1 MNFYKW
7 VNSLAI
13 TNTPEGDLVRDIQA
27 DNNFPKNINSLEE
40 LLNYLPYDE
49 RIQEIAKTLFES
61 YLADKHRHK

>member
-13 TNTPEGDLVRDIQA
+13 INTPEGDLVRDIQA
-27 DNNFPKNINSLEE
+27 DNNFQKNINSLEE

-61 YLADKHRHK
+61 YLADKRHHK

>member
-13 TNTPEGDLVRDIQA
+13 INTPEGDLVRDIQA

-61 YLADKHRHK
+61 YLTDKRHHK

>member
-13 TNTPEGDLVRDIQA
+13 INTPEGDLVRDIQA

>member
-13 TNTPEGDLVRDIQA
+13 INTPEGDLVRDIQA
-27 DNNFPKNINSLEE
+27 DNNFPTNINSLEE

>member
-7 VNSLAI
+7 VNSLKI
-13 TNTPEGDLVRDIQA
+13 INTPEGDLVRDIQS

-40 LLNYLPYDE
+40 LLIYLPDDE

-61 YLADKHRHK
+61 YLADKRHHK

>member
-7 VNSLAI
+7 VNSLKI
-13 TNTPEGDLVRDIQA
+13 INTPEGDLVRDIQA

>member
-7 VNSLAI
+7 VNSLKI
-13 TNTPEGDLVRDIQA
+13 INIPEGDLVRDIQE

-49 RIQEIAKTLFES
+49 RIQEIAKSLFES

>member
-7 VNSLAI
+7 VNSLKI
-13 TNTPEGDLVRDIQA
+13 INTPEGDLVRDIQE

-49 RIQEIAKTLFES
+49 RIQEIAKSLFES